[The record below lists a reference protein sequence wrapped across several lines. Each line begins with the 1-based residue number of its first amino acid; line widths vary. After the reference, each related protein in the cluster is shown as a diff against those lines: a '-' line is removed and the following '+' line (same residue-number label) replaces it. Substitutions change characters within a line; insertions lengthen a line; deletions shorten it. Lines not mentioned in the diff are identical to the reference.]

1 MWKDGDST
9 DVALKSN
16 FVRKTMPDLA
26 NNENFLSMIEHV
38 INTENKVQVNT
49 TDIYHYYK
57 QDHYNYSFV
66 SHNFY
71 VYPYRYKKVY
81 GST

>member
-1 MWKDGDST
+1 
-9 DVALKSN
+9 
-16 FVRKTMPDLA
+16 MPDLA

-57 QDHYNYSFV
+57 QDHYNYSFDNRHI
-66 SHNFY
+66 SLLQA
-71 VYPYRYKKVY
+71 
-81 GST
+81 GSLQLFICFPQFLCLPLSV